1 MLIARKPKQIPERL
15 CHYTSFEAMKSI
27 LANQDG
33 KGICFWAFSN
43 RYKNDEQEIRMGK
56 YMLNRILNSDSF
68 TTASLLHS
76 FRGYDNSAS
85 VSFMEGE
92 VNQHMLDVY
101 GHVRLEFDLR
111 GLGTGLL
118 GGGLIECE
126 YIPENELKEYAD
138 EYCYLICKT
147 YNSIP
152 SLQKK
157 YGKVSTPPIEK
168 LINFI
173 MMENDIMTKV
183 LGLKE
188 MKWSEEKE
196 WRKVIELKNGV
207 EVLTHNGKPYTKYY
221 LDKTFL
227 TGVTLFC
234 SNNNIDV
241 ARNEVN
247 DITNYLS
254 DKGYQVKVRLE
265 VFK

>member
-1 MLIARKPKQIPERL
+1 MLISRLQRQIPERL
-15 CHYTSFEAMKSI
+15 CHYTSVEALKSI

-43 RYKNDEQEIRMGK
+43 RYKNDKQEIRMGK

-101 GHVRLEFDLR
+101 GHVRMEFDLR
-111 GLGTGLL
+111 KLGIGILHS
-118 GGGLIECE
+118 GLINCE
-126 YIPENELKEYAD
+126 YIAESELEEYAD

-221 LDKTFL
+221 LDKSFL
-227 TGVTLFC
+227 TGVTMFC
-234 SNNNIDV
+234 TSDTADV
-241 ARNEVN
+241 TRNEVN
-247 DITNYLS
+247 EIIQYLS
-254 DKGYQVKVRLE
+254 DRDYQAIVRLE
-265 VFK
+265 VLK